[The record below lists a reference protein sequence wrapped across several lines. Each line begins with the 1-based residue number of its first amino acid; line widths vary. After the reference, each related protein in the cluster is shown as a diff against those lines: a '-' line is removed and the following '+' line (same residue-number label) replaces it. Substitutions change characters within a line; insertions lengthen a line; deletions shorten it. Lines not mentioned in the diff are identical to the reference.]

1 MRRIRIGTGAGYSG
15 DRIDPAVDLAERGD
29 LDYLVFECLGERTIA
44 LAQLSRLNNPDHGY
58 EPLLEA
64 RMQAVLP
71 ACHKNGVKIVTNMGA
86 ANPLAAAEATA
97 RIAKKCGLGGLRIAA
112 ITGDDVLEAV
122 CKGDFT
128 IEETGAP
135 VVSVQEKL
143 VSANA
148 YMGAGPIAE
157 ALAQGADVVIL
168 GRASDPA
175 LFLGPAIHAFG
186 WQMDDWARLGRGT
199 VAGHLLE
206 CGGQVTGGYF
216 ADPGYKNPPDLAR
229 LGMPIGELDEEG
241 NLVITKLPGTGGA
254 VTRATCTEQL
264 LYEVHDPARYLQPD
278 VVADFSNVTMA
289 EDGPDRI
296 RITGGNGHTRSGLL
310 KVSLGVQDGW
320 IGEGQISYAG
330 PGATARGQLAADIV
344 AERLRLLDVPCRETR
359 GELIGVNAILGSEP
373 HLPEPREVRMRF
385 AARTDERSDAERIGR
400 EVEALYLNGPAGGG
414 GAWRSTRRVIGVLST
429 LIPEHLATPRIHM
442 MEA

>member
-1 MRRIRIGTGAGYSG
+1 MKSIRIGTGAGYSG
-15 DRIDPAVDLAERGD
+15 DRIDPAVDLAERGE

-44 LAQLSRLNNPDHGY
+44 LAQLSRLDNPDHGY

-71 ACHKNGVKIVTNMGA
+71 ACCKNGVKIVTNMGA
-86 ANPLAAAEATA
+86 ANPLAAAQATA
-97 RIAKKCGLGGLRIAA
+97 RVARECGLKGLRIAA

-122 CKGDFT
+122 CSGDFT

-135 VVSVQEKL
+135 VADLRDKL

-148 YMGAGPIAE
+148 YLGAGSIAE
-157 ALAQGADVVIL
+157 ALARGADVVII

-175 LFLGPAIHAFG
+175 LFLGPAVHAFG
-186 WQMDDWARLGRGT
+186 WRMDDWARLGRGI

-216 ADPGYKNPPDLAR
+216 ADPGYKDPPDLAR

-241 NLVITKLPGTGGA
+241 GLVVTKLPGTGGA

-278 VVADFSNVTMA
+278 VVADFSGVTMI
-289 EDGPDRI
+289 ENGPDRI
-296 RITGGNGHTRSGLL
+296 RVTGGNGHPRSGLL
-310 KVSLGVQDGW
+310 KVSLGLQDGW

-330 PGATARGQLAADIV
+330 PGAVARGQLAADIV
-344 AERLRLLDVPCRETR
+344 AERLRLLSVPCRETR
-359 GELIGVNAILGSEP
+359 GELIGVNAILGPEP
-373 HLPEPREVRMRF
+373 GQPDPREVRMRF
-385 AARTDERSDAERIGR
+385 AARTDNREDAERIGR

-429 LIPEHLATPRIHM
+429 LVPEQLVTPRIHM